1 MSQAQSQ
8 NMSLENKDD
17 KPANP
22 KRNFWKKEEE
32 DLLKD
37 WADKAQCYKW
47 MHLKSHEKYRSKN
60 AWFTIPVIII
70 STFTGTANFAQDRF
84 PEEYKSMV
92 VMGVGALNIIAG
104 IVTTISQFLKISEMN
119 EAHRVASLSWDKFY
133 RNLKTELAKNPLDR
147 FPPHEMIK
155 ISKEEYDRLV
165 EISPM
170 VPNDVIENF
179 NRTFKRNHDV
189 IRPDLCGELHTT
201 TIYEISE
208 EERKLLYEP
217 PKEERKITEKQKTS
231 KKIVNA
237 RVEQFRNTFFQL
249 NKRYPTEEEIK
260 NKFETIYDN
269 DEYTKADFSSQGVT
283 LDSDSEGT
291 PSPTPNTGPNSSPNL
306 NLNIEDSGD
315 NDSTNDGSNNDGDNN
330 NGDNNDNN
338 DNNNDNPDSSASNS
352 TTI

>member
-1 MSQAQSQ
+1 MDDK
-8 NMSLENKDD
+8 KDD
-17 KPANP
+17 LEKPLSS
-22 KRNFWKKEEE
+22 KRNYWKKEEE
-32 DLLKD
+32 DLLKE

-179 NRTFKRNHDV
+179 NKTFKRNQDV

-201 TIYEISE
+201 SIYEISE
-208 EERKLLYEP
+208 KERQLLYEP
-217 PKEERKITEKQKTS
+217 PKEERKVTEKEKTTR
-231 KKIVNA
+231 KIVDA
-237 RVEQFRNTFFQL
+237 RVEHFRNTFFQL
-249 NKRYPTEEEIK
+249 NKRYPTQEEIK
-260 NKFETIYDN
+260 IKFETIYDN
-269 DEYTKADFSSQGVT
+269 DDYTKNEITRKDT
-283 LDSDSEGT
+283 MILDTDSVDSLEH
-291 PSPTPNTGPNSSPNL
+291 SPNL
-306 NLNIEDSGD
+306 NLDVE
-315 NDSTNDGSNNDGDNN
+315 STEENANDGDNSN
-330 NGDNNDNN
+330 DGTNGDDGDNST
-338 DNNNDNPDSSASNS
+338 SSSS

>member
-22 KRNFWKKEEE
+22 KRNFWKKEED

-217 PKEERKITEKQKTS
+217 PKEERKITEKQK
-231 KKIVNA
+231 NH
-237 RVEQFRNTFFQL
+237 
-249 NKRYPTEEEIK
+249 
-260 NKFETIYDN
+260 
-269 DEYTKADFSSQGVT
+269 
-283 LDSDSEGT
+283 
-291 PSPTPNTGPNSSPNL
+291 
-306 NLNIEDSGD
+306 
-315 NDSTNDGSNNDGDNN
+315 
-330 NGDNNDNN
+330 
-338 DNNNDNPDSSASNS
+338 
-352 TTI
+352 

>member
-1 MSQAQSQ
+1 MTYS
-8 NMSLENKDD
+8 D
-17 KPANP
+17 KIKT
-22 KRNFWKKEEE
+22 KRDFWKPEEE
-32 DLLKD
+32 SIIQQ
-37 WADKAQCYKW
+37 WADRAQCYQW
-47 MHLKSHEKYRSKN
+47 MHSRCREIYQRKN
-60 AWFTIPVIII
+60 ALFTIPVIII
-70 STFTGTANFAQDRF
+70 STITGTANFAQDRF

-179 NRTFKRNHDV
+179 NKTFKRNQDV

-201 TIYEISE
+201 SIYEISE
-208 EERKLLYEP
+208 KERQLLYEP
-217 PKEERKITEKQKTS
+217 PKEERKVTEKEKTTR
-231 KKIVNA
+231 KIVDA
-237 RVEQFRNTFFQL
+237 RVEHFRNTFFQL
-249 NKRYPTEEEIK
+249 NKRYPTQEEIK
-260 NKFETIYDN
+260 IKFETIYDN
-269 DEYTKADFSSQGVT
+269 DDYTKNEITRKDT
-283 LDSDSEGT
+283 MILDTDSVDSLEH
-291 PSPTPNTGPNSSPNL
+291 SPNL
-306 NLNIEDSGD
+306 NLDVE
-315 NDSTNDGSNNDGDNN
+315 STEENANDGDNSN
-330 NGDNNDNN
+330 DGTNGDDGDNST
-338 DNNNDNPDSSASNS
+338 SSSS